1 MPAGT
6 FVIEYV
12 GEVVTSAEYR
22 RRLAQLESAG
32 ADSFYFLALSAGR
45 VIDAGRAGN
54 QARFMNHSCE
64 PNCRTEKWQV
74 GGETRVGLF
83 ALTDL
88 AAGDEL
94 TFDYKL
100 EGAGTTR
107 KCLCGAA
114 NCRGFIGQAPSGKK
128 KRVKVKEVKVERVE
142 EWVREETCFVCLE
155 AGTLLRCDCAPCP
168 KAYHPLCAGLVRAPA
183 APWLCP
189 WHYCA
194 VCGAAAT
201 AWCRH
206 CPRAACCLHQAEV
219 EVHPRLGALCGDHGE
234 ELAFLLAVLA
244 IQPDMVELLLPSPSP
259 TMEELAAWH
268 SVRALP
274 STRHRGV
281 AAGGGDRSGGRR
293 EEEQEG
299 TSGRE
304 GPELVEGEARQVEAA
319 PSIGTD
325 VKREPEV
332 GTGEAMELLTK
343 PETGRS
349 PMGSRAEGVVGPLVI
364 RRQVTGHWEVSGIT
378 PLPGEEANISAE
390 AQPPSP
396 SPTTSSKPHLAPP
409 PPRLQV
415 PLGTVV
421 TLLETSTSQTA
432 WRCLLC
438 GEVTM
443 GHPEHTA
450 LTSHLTLRHPTTPL
464 ASLRYT
470 DLCPLTPTP
479 THADVKPLAVEA
491 PTVSGP
497 FTCTADGCIFTCTKV
512 DSKHWNQAHQVDPS
526 KATYRDL
533 ATNNLVTLLDIYK
546 VVVQCSLCKMVKCS
560 GGRESKAVAKCQE
573 EARAGAAAHA
583 AMRAHLELLHPGVR
597 KAEIGSLY
605 TVLSKQELV
614 GKVEGEVTKET
625 EDEEAREGGESR
637 KAEKP
642 EDPGTGQIQV

>member
-1 MPAGT
+1 
-6 FVIEYV
+6 
-12 GEVVTSAEYR
+12 
-22 RRLAQLESAG
+22 
-32 ADSFYFLALSAGR
+32 
-45 VIDAGRAGN
+45 
-54 QARFMNHSCE
+54 
-64 PNCRTEKWQV
+64 
-74 GGETRVGLF
+74 
-83 ALTDL
+83 
-88 AAGDEL
+88 
-94 TFDYKL
+94 
-100 EGAGTTR
+100 
-107 KCLCGAA
+107 
-114 NCRGFIGQAPSGKK
+114 
-128 KRVKVKEVKVERVE
+128 
-142 EWVREETCFVCLE
+142 
-155 AGTLLRCDCAPCP
+155 
-168 KAYHPLCAGLVRAPA
+168 
-183 APWLCP
+183 
-189 WHYCA
+189 
-194 VCGAAAT
+194 
-201 AWCRH
+201 
-206 CPRAACCLHQAEV
+206 
-219 EVHPRLGALCGDHGE
+219 
-234 ELAFLLAVLA
+234 
-244 IQPDMVELLLPSPSP
+244 
-259 TMEELAAWH
+259 
-268 SVRALP
+268 
-274 STRHRGV
+274 
-281 AAGGGDRSGGRR
+281 
-293 EEEQEG
+293 
-299 TSGRE
+299 
-304 GPELVEGEARQVEAA
+304 
-319 PSIGTD
+319 
-325 VKREPEV
+325 
-332 GTGEAMELLTK
+332 
-343 PETGRS
+343 
-349 PMGSRAEGVVGPLVI
+349 MGSRAEGVVGPLVI